1 MGGYILRQEEDRV
14 VLGAEAVDRLVQKG
28 SSDAALL
35 YLALARLNA
44 AVTPQELQRRLH
56 WSELRLDDAEQI
68 LRQMGLLERRAP
80 EKAPESADETPAY
93 TTQDVTETMEQD
105 EPFRQLC
112 RQTEEKLGKKLST
125 ADLQKLLGLY
135 DDRGLPADVI
145 YLLINFCIARSE
157 KRYGAGRRPTMRQI
171 EKEGWF
177 WARAGIFDQEQAAAY
192 IKTCQQKEE
201 QLGQY
206 MQVLGLGRRAPVSSE
221 ERYIRAWMDQGFTPE
236 AVALGYDKTVFYKK
250 ELNWRYLNGILRR
263 WHENG
268 WHTAEEVQQGEKRT
282 KPQQK
287 TDDSGKLDKYM
298 KW

>member
-1 MGGYILRQEEDRV
+1 MGGYILRQEEERV

-28 SSDAALL
+28 NSDAALL

-56 WSELRLDDAEQI
+56 WSELRLDDAEQV

-80 EKAPESADETPAY
+80 EKAPESADETPEY

-105 EPFRQLC
+105 DSFRQLC

-145 YLLINFCIARSE
+145 YLLVNFCITRSE
-157 KRYGAGRRPTMRQI
+157 KRYGAGRRPTLRQI
-171 EKEGWF
+171 EKEGWY

-268 WHTAEEVQQGEKRT
+268 WHTAEEVQQGEKRD
-282 KPQQK
+282 KPPKK
-287 TDDSGKLDKYM
+287 TESGGRLDKYM